1 MNKGKQVLCLYHS
14 CYFMRFTAGSYGFV
28 EIFTSK
34 SSQSIAIL
42 LWYIL
47 AHTIKWFERDV
58 CCYHEIFLLCVCF
71 ALGIEFTATLICC
84 EWKPQPESEEAPG
97 RGCPGG
103 VGSHFKNAYK
113 LLNLTG
119 LEISTLYIKCI
130 FQCMGKLFCVEFQK
144 NLKFHTK
151 ILPIHWKMFIK
162 MHRWK
167 FKSSW
172 I

>member
-1 MNKGKQVLCLYHS
+1 MNKGKQVLCLYHP
-14 CYFMRFTAGSYGFV
+14 CYFMCFTAGSYGFV

-58 CCYHEIFLLCVCF
+58 CCYHEIFLLCVCL

-84 EWKPQPESEEAPG
+84 EWKPQPESERE
-97 RGCPGG
+97 R
-103 VGSHFKNAYK
+103 GSHFKNAYK

-119 LEISTLYIKCI
+119 LEISTLYMNCI
-130 FQCMGKLFCVEFQK
+130 FQCMGKLFCVEFQRYP
-144 NLKFHTK
+144 LKFHTK
-151 ILPIHWKMFIK
+151 ILPIHWKMCIK
-162 MHRWK
+162 MHWWK